1 MQVTD
6 LKYNLPL
13 NLYNP
18 IMMMYFFP
26 LGVPYIMAN
35 FRIDMSETIYEMTGS
50 LTSDNE
56 FTTVANTVFYI
67 DFQVIRLQIA
77 DFHRRKSKKLEK

>member
-1 MQVTD
+1 MLLMQVTD

-35 FRIDMSETIYEMTGS
+35 LRFDMSETIYEMTGS

-56 FTTVANTVFYI
+56 FTFYI

-77 DFHRRKSKKLEK
+77 DFHRRKSKKI

>member
-1 MQVTD
+1 
-6 LKYNLPL
+6 
-13 NLYNP
+13 
-18 IMMMYFFP
+18 MYFFP

-77 DFHRRKSKKLEK
+77 DFHRRKSKKIEK

>member
-1 MQVTD
+1 MLLMQVTD

-35 FRIDMSETIYEMTGS
+35 FRFDMSETIYEMTGS

-56 FTTVANTVFYI
+56 FTTVA
-67 DFQVIRLQIA
+67 RK
-77 DFHRRKSKKLEK
+77 HRILY